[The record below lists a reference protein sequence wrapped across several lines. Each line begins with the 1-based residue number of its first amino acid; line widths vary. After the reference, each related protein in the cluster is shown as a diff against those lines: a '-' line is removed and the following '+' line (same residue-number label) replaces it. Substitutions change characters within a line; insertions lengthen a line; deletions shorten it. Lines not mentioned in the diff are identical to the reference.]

1 MAPWNPFHPPHK
13 ETFCRDQP
21 ITESLVCS
29 SRRLVRLAFGDHC
42 AYKEAPSRVLSNN
55 RIHLPGVDVMC
66 YPLLLAVIARILARR
81 IPHQPQW
88 SNATDLVRKDTAP
101 AGAVPA
107 HEHLNRKLNLR
118 YDLFTSADYV
128 ACLLKHSGPA
138 AVAEPSSLCNAR
150 SCTGFS
156 DAG

>member
-1 MAPWNPFHPPHK
+1 
-13 ETFCRDQP
+13 
-21 ITESLVCS
+21 
-29 SRRLVRLAFGDHC
+29 
-42 AYKEAPSRVLSNN
+42 
-55 RIHLPGVDVMC
+55 
-66 YPLLLAVIARILARR
+66 R

-156 DAG
+156 DAGRERSCSHSGGRRPKAPGHEVAGSVAPRRQQAL